1 MNQIE
6 KQIEQEIRTQKIL
19 ANNGYIP
26 HLKQQELLDDKH
38 RYKVIRCGRR
48 FGKTVYAV
56 NFIIQEASSKG
67 GDYWF
72 VAPTYRQAKEIAWR
86 VFDQYLPRELIN
98 KKNETELSIELTNGA
113 RISLKGADNPDSLR
127 GVGLNGVVLDEY
139 AFMQPY
145 AWEVISPILQDKKG
159 WAIFISTPDGYN
171 HFYDLYGTQDD
182 DFKSFHY
189 TSYDNPYLDPE
200 ELNKEKERMSSERFA
215 QEYEAEFMKR
225 SGAVWKLFSRDIH
238 VVPRSN
244 PDKSS
249 AVYGSIDFGFA
260 IGHPTAFMLHEI
272 KSTGEVCTFDGF
284 TQEGLTPQSVV
295 EQIRALSGGLLIRGI
310 YCDTARPDLV
320 RVLNEAGLPAID
332 ARKDVELGIAK
343 VEEYMMVDPA
353 LGRPRWTISSHLT
366 KAVEQIEQYVWQ
378 EVRGEDGAFK
388 QVPEKKNDDNCFAA
402 GTKILTDK
410 GQINI
415 EELDTT
421 YKVWTPFGWSK
432 ITSTGETG
440 EQSVVDLFGTS
451 ATPNHK
457 ILTKRGFVPLDT
469 LRYFDTIYLCEKP
482 YTLKEYHIGDT
493 QIRNAWNIGDILSH
507 LLIRSLEA
515 RQNSFTEQSGKVSTE
530 QYPKIARYIIL
541 TETLLTTVSRI
552 WLVSLISNTA
562 NIIRAIG
569 DLLWNKRGKQLR
581 YGISPKRAESGTR
594 NTERRLGVIARFIS
608 RIAKPVSVSSR
619 RHSRLEQDSVDST
632 VKCLRF
638 EEEGVYRRLNL
649 PRKQKRAKVYNLST
663 ETGCYFADGFLVSNC
678 DALRYFLYSY
688 TIPTKQRKRIIGYS
702 GGDTITGYGGT
713 PIYG

>member
-26 HLKQQELLDDKH
+26 HPKQQELLDDKH

-56 NFIIQEASSKG
+56 NFIIQEASLKG

-238 VVPRSN
+238 VVSRSN

-366 KAVEQIEQYVWQ
+366 RAVEQIEQYVWQ
-378 EVRGEDGAFK
+378 EVRGEDGTFK
-388 QVPEKKNDDNCFAA
+388 QVPKKENDDN
-402 GTKILTDK
+402 
-410 GQINI
+410 
-415 EELDTT
+415 
-421 YKVWTPFGWSK
+421 P
-432 ITSTGETG
+432 
-440 EQSVVDLFGTS
+440 
-451 ATPNHK
+451 
-457 ILTKRGFVPLDT
+457 
-469 LRYFDTIYLCEKP
+469 
-482 YTLKEYHIGDT
+482 
-493 QIRNAWNIGDILSH
+493 
-507 LLIRSLEA
+507 
-515 RQNSFTEQSGKVSTE
+515 
-530 QYPKIARYIIL
+530 
-541 TETLLTTVSRI
+541 
-552 WLVSLISNTA
+552 
-562 NIIRAIG
+562 
-569 DLLWNKRGKQLR
+569 
-581 YGISPKRAESGTR
+581 
-594 NTERRLGVIARFIS
+594 
-608 RIAKPVSVSSR
+608 
-619 RHSRLEQDSVDST
+619 
-632 VKCLRF
+632 
-638 EEEGVYRRLNL
+638 
-649 PRKQKRAKVYNLST
+649 
-663 ETGCYFADGFLVSNC
+663 
-678 DALRYFLYSY
+678 DALRYFLFSY
-688 TIPTKQRKRIIGYS
+688 TARTREKRQIIGYQ
-702 GGDTITGYGGT
+702 GGDPITGYGRT
-713 PIYG
+713 PIWG